1 MSFKIKSIETTKII
15 FLLKNVVK
23 DSEFPTKPSAMTEF
37 IDAGGVRKISQK
49 FISENINFIY
59 RPSMNKP
66 MKFQSKMNGTAIT
79 LSEGEYKTKE
89 GSLIACK
96 YYGGLKQQWYMGM
109 EQ

>member
-1 MSFKIKSIETTKII
+1 
-15 FLLKNVVK
+15 
-23 DSEFPTKPSAMTEF
+23 
-37 IDAGGVRKISQK
+37 
-49 FISENINFIY
+49 
-59 RPSMNKP
+59 

-79 LSEGEYKTKE
+79 LSEGDYKTKE